1 MNNSFSYV
9 DIYDKD
15 IINVENEIDRIRLL
29 IDQRYMN
36 LVQLI
41 ENEKNNLLNKLE
53 EYLQFNLAK

>member
-1 MNNSFSYV
+1 LNNSFSYV